1 MSENQGIAQRE
12 WVLTALDEF
21 EGRLLRYSQRLT
33 NGDSDLARDVVQHAF
48 LRLCDQRPEEL
59 NGRLAAWLFAVCR
72 NRAIDM
78 KRKDSRIE
86 PLSSACGSETH
97 GRESDPAESAEN
109 RDAGQ
114 QIRKAIDSL
123 PEKQRDVVNLWADG
137 FTYRE
142 ISQITEHTES
152 YVRVIAHRAFQAL
165 RQHPLVTRMVRAEAG
180 QGWQ

>member
-1 MSENQGIAQRE
+1 MTSAAV
-12 WVLTALDEF
+12 W
-21 EGRLLRYSQRLT
+21 S
-33 NGDSDLARDVVQHAF
+33 
-48 LRLCDQRPEEL
+48 L
-59 NGRLAAWLFAVCR
+59 NST
-72 NRAIDM
+72 
-78 KRKDSRIE
+78 K
-86 PLSSACGSETH
+86 
-97 GRESDPAESAEN
+97 AESAEN

>member
-1 MSENQGIAQRE
+1 MSEDQGIAQRN
-12 WVLTALDEF
+12 WVLAALDEY

-86 PLSSACGSETH
+86 PLSAAHGSETH
-97 GRESDPAESAEN
+97 GRECDPAELAEN

-180 QGWQ
+180 NGCS